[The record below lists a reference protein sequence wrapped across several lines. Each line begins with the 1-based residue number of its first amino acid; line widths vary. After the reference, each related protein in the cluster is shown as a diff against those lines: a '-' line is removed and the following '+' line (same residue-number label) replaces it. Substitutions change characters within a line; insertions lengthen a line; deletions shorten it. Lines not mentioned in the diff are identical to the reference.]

1 MPCSPAG
8 TPDCA
13 ARLAMKLAPTSLARQ
28 LTLLLLVALALAQGV
43 AVALFAWERNEAA
56 RHAYRDNAVLR
67 TETVMRLLGGTP
79 PELHDSVIT
88 AASSEFVRFSLGDEP
103 AVSDSGTDERS
114 AGLARDLA
122 AALGIGPERIRVA
135 PLRASLGYD
144 DGLAGDG
151 EHDTGGEHG
160 RGDAHGHRE
169 PDWFTASVAL
179 SGGRWLN
186 VRVFPPPD
194 APPWGWTF
202 VLTFLFSALVIA
214 AVAVLAARR
223 IARPMRSL
231 AAATSRFGLG
241 EMVDDL
247 PEEGP
252 AETRETVRA
261 FNLMR
266 GRLDRYV
273 RERTTMLAA
282 VSHDLRTPITSLRL
296 HAEFVENQETRTKIF
311 AALDEMQRMIEDTL
325 AFIREDMQR
334 EETRKVDLDALVDSV
349 AADLSELGHDIAVI
363 ESGRILVAC
372 RPVALRR
379 ALRNLM
385 ENAAAYGARAVV
397 RTERDEAEIRVV
409 IEDEGPGIPEADLK
423 RVFDPFV
430 RLETSRSRDTGG
442 SGLGLAIARSIV
454 RGHGGGVELANRDK
468 GGLRATIV
476 LPTAGR
482 S

>member
-1 MPCSPAG
+1 M
-8 TPDCA
+8 
-13 ARLAMKLAPTSLARQ
+13 
-28 LTLLLLVALALAQGV
+28 
-43 AVALFAWERNEAA
+43 
-56 RHAYRDNAVLR
+56 
-67 TETVMRLLGGTP
+67 
-79 PELHDSVIT
+79 
-88 AASSEFVRFSLGDEP
+88 
-103 AVSDSGTDERS
+103 
-114 AGLARDLA
+114 
-122 AALGIGPERIRVA
+122 
-135 PLRASLGYD
+135 
-144 DGLAGDG
+144 
-151 EHDTGGEHG
+151 
-160 RGDAHGHRE
+160 
-169 PDWFTASVAL
+169 
-179 SGGRWLN
+179 
-186 VRVFPPPD
+186 
-194 APPWGWTF
+194 
-202 VLTFLFSALVIA
+202 LTFLFSALVIA

>member
-1 MPCSPAG
+1 MLCSPASAPG
-8 TPDCA
+8 CSAPFA
-13 ARLAMKLAPTSLARQ
+13 LKLAPTSLAGQ

-43 AVALFAWERNEAA
+43 AVALFAWERIEAK

-67 TETVMRLLGGTP
+67 TETVVRLLGGAP
-79 PELHDSVIT
+79 PELHDAVIA
-88 AASSEFVRFSLGDEP
+88 AASSEFVLFSLTDEP
-103 AVSDSGTDERS
+103 EVSESGTDERL
-114 AGLARDLA
+114 ADIARDLA
-122 AALGIGPERIRVA
+122 ATLGIDPERIRMA
-135 PLRASLGYD
+135 PLRTGFRYD
-144 DGLAGDG
+144 DGLAGDR
-151 EHDTGGEHG
+151 EHVGGGEHG
-160 RGDAHGHRE
+160 RGDVHGHQE

-179 SGGRWLN
+179 SGDQWLN

-194 APPWGWTF
+194 APLWGWTF

-223 IARPMRSL
+223 IVRPMRSL
-231 AAATSRFGLG
+231 AAAASRFGLG
-241 EMVDDL
+241 ETVDDL

-252 AETRETVRA
+252 VETRETVRA

-266 GRLDRYV
+266 GRLDRYL
-273 RERTTMLAA
+273 RERTAMLAA

-296 HAEFVENQETRTKIF
+296 HAEFVESQKTKMKIY

-334 EETRKVDLDALVDSV
+334 EETRKVDLNALIDSV
-349 AADLSELGHDIAVI
+349 AADLSELGHDIEVI
-363 ESGRILVAC
+363 ESNRVLVAC

-385 ENAAAYGARAVV
+385 ENAATYGSRGTV
-397 RTERDEAEIRVV
+397 RTEKDDTAIRVF
-409 IEDEGPGIPEADLK
+409 IEDEGQGIPEADLE

-430 RLETSRSRDTGG
+430 RLETSRNRDTGG

-454 RGHGGGVELANRDK
+454 RGHGGGVLLGNRAK
-468 GGLRATIV
+468 GGLRATVV
-476 LPTAGR
+476 LPIAER
-482 S
+482 R